1 MSRSQSICAA
11 ASCRLITNRIAEASS
26 NRRASRRFEKHSQRI
41 ANAIGGITALPKDR
55 PADSQVKKEKEKM
68 CHYSHKKE
76 LSRFSVTKF
85 LAEASNQVWEGAD
98 GELTGL
104 EREASDA
111 LKSDFADTPPS
122 LAIPC
127 FNSAIV
133 ASCSSTLWCARC
145 YISYE

>member
-1 MSRSQSICAA
+1 MS
-11 ASCRLITNRIAEASS
+11 LFT
-26 NRRASRRFEKHSQRI
+26 
-41 ANAIGGITALPKDR
+41 L
-55 PADSQVKKEKEKM
+55 
-68 CHYSHKKE
+68 KE
-76 LSRFSVTKF
+76 LSRFSVTKA
-85 LAEASNQVWEGAD
+85 LAEVSKQVWEGAD

-127 FNSAIV
+127 LNSAIV
-133 ASCSSTLWCARC
+133 ASCSSTLSCARC

>member
-1 MSRSQSICAA
+1 MS
-11 ASCRLITNRIAEASS
+11 LFT
-26 NRRASRRFEKHSQRI
+26 
-41 ANAIGGITALPKDR
+41 P
-55 PADSQVKKEKEKM
+55 
-68 CHYSHKKE
+68 KE
-76 LSRFSVTKF
+76 LSRFSVTKA
-85 LAEASNQVWEGAD
+85 LAEVSNQVWKGAD
-98 GELTGL
+98 GDLTGL

-133 ASCSSTLWCARC
+133 VSCFSTLWCARC

>member
-1 MSRSQSICAA
+1 VSLFTQ
-11 ASCRLITNRIAEASS
+11 
-26 NRRASRRFEKHSQRI
+26 
-41 ANAIGGITALPKDR
+41 
-55 PADSQVKKEKEKM
+55 
-68 CHYSHKKE
+68 KE
-76 LSRFSVTKF
+76 LSASRSLKF